1 MMEIEK
7 NNIPF
12 EKFFETKE
20 KHNERMMLLKLIKDC
35 AYQCKFPELINVI
48 NEYFPN
54 VRKTFLIFLV
64 T

>member
-35 AYQCKFPELINVI
+35 AYQCEFPRLINVI